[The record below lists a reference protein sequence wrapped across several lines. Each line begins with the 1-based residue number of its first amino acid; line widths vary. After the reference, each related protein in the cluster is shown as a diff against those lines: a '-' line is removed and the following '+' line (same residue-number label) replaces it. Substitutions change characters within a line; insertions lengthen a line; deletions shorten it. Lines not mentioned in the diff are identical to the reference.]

1 MSKELTLNEKL
12 ATIQTN
18 LKAKKSRRNS
28 FGNYL
33 FRSAE
38 DVLEATKPFLIELG
52 VSITIREEVTELC
65 GLPIMTSTAT
75 LSDGVYEIAATAVVA
90 VDMNQKGMQAPQKFG
105 SASSYAKKYSLGNLF
120 LIDDTQDSDATNTHN
135 KVETS
140 EKPYLNENTP
150 QFNEAVKFLKGAGT
164 LDAIK
169 SKYKVSAKTEKA
181 INAQL

>member
-1 MSKELTLNEKL
+1 MTKELTLNEKL

-52 VSITIREEVTELC
+52 VSITIKEEVTELC

-135 KVETS
+135 KVE
-140 EKPYLNENTP
+140 KPYLNENTP
-150 QFNEAVKFLKGAGT
+150 QFNEAVKYLKEKKVT
-164 LDAIK
+164 LAQIK
-169 SKYKVSAKTEKA
+169 SKYKVSNKTQEA